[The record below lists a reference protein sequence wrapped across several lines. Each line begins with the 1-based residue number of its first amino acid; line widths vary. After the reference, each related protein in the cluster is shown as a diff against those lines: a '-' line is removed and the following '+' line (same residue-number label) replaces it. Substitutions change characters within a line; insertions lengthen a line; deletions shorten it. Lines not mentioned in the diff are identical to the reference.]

1 MRSDVQKIFTETPHN
16 KQVMMF
22 TATLSA
28 DIKLICRKFMKNQT
42 EVLIENESK
51 LTLHGL
57 KQYYV
62 MLENK
67 DKITKLIDL
76 LDQLQ
81 FN

>member
-1 MRSDVQKIFTETPHN
+1 
-16 KQVMMF
+16 MMF

-62 MLENK
+62 MLEKK

-76 LDQLQ
+76 LD
-81 FN
+81 